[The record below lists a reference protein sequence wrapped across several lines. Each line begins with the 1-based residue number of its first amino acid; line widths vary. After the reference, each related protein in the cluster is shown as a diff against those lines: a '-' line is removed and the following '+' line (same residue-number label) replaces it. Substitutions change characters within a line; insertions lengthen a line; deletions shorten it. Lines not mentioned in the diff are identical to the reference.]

1 MSQPHTSLATIPNRF
16 AFIDS
21 VSKIATQC
29 SELSLMLVD
38 IVRFSDVTTSLGI
51 NVGDQFLLEIA
62 NRIQKLFGN
71 EVALGRISGDV
82 FGVVF
87 PNVSN
92 EVKLRYSFDRLV
104 EHFKVPMYHE
114 DNAFMADFNVGVV
127 CSNETHWVSNVTKQP
142 SFDITAFV
150 SRAEAAL
157 KQAKENKYENYFS
170 LALKDKT
177 DTGRSLA
184 LKADLKRA
192 LAQNELELYYQP
204 KVNLDNLSVVGAEC
218 LLRWNHPLDGILFPG
233 PLIEAAESY
242 NMMNELGYW
251 TLEQAFRTLAEFDAQ
266 RLSLSL
272 SVNISPTQLYD
283 NQLIPTLHMLS
294 ESYSIPMTRLELEL
308 TEDIALSNSL
318 MVKKQLDELRGLGI
332 SISVDDFGK
341 GYSNLAYIRDLHL
354 DALKIDKA
362 FVMELGSGDVN
373 RAIIEAVKIIGVAKG
388 CSVVAEGV
396 ETTEELERL
405 QWHRCDVGQGYLLAR
420 PLWEADATAM
430 LQARAQCV
438 AGDNEAH
445 GKAA

>member
-1 MSQPHTSLATIPNRF
+1 MSRTHTSLATIPNRF

-21 VSKIATQC
+21 VSKVASQC

-38 IVRFSDVTTSLGI
+38 VVRFSDVTTSLGI
-51 NVGDQFLLEIA
+51 TVGDQFLLEIA
-62 NRIQKLFGN
+62 NRIQSLFGKD
-71 EVALGRISGDV
+71 VSIGRISGDV

-92 EVKLRYSFDRLV
+92 EASLRYSFDYLV
-104 EHFKVPMYHE
+104 EHFKVPMHYE

-127 CSNETHWVSNVTKQP
+127 CSNDTHWVNSEVDTP
-142 SFDITAFV
+142 RFDITAFV

-170 LALKDKT
+170 LALKDKA

-192 LAQNELELYYQP
+192 LSQNELELYYQP
-204 KVNLDNLSVVGAEC
+204 KVDLQTLQVVGAEC
-218 LLRWNHPLDGILFPG
+218 LLRWNHPLDGVLFPG

-251 TLEQAFRTLAEFDAQ
+251 TLEQAFRTLAEFEALKLQ
-266 RLSLSL
+266 LSL

-294 ESYSIPMTRLELEL
+294 KSYDIPMSRLELEL

-318 MVKKQLDELRGLGI
+318 MVKKQLDELRSLDI

-362 FVMELGSGDVN
+362 FVMELEEAGVN
-373 RAIIEAVKIIGVAKG
+373 RAIIEAVKIIGEAKG
-388 CSVVAEGV
+388 CKVVAEGV
-396 ETTEELERL
+396 ETVEQLHILRDIGIT
-405 QWHRCDVGQGYLLAR
+405 DGQGYLFSKAVPLKKFVTLAQQEVIIGSSPTR
-420 PLWEADATAM
+420 KHA
-430 LQARAQCV
+430 
-438 AGDNEAH
+438 
-445 GKAA
+445 